1 MRLAIEQAPT
11 TAFAVARPV
20 VAVGRDRY
28 PLCAF
33 SHQVQIGC
41 WHWAP
46 RGSPRACSR
55 PRADCPPRPPD
66 SCGGGDDAEEEG
78 AAGGSVHG
86 GGRRPGVMRASWWRC
101 WLRGGERAKE
111 GESQPRAEDRTV
123 PIAIA
128 FFPLSLPL
136 HCILPVVCIF
146 KISGLHPLPTNEVSP
161 FLNGISG
168 DRSLWCNAQT

>member
-1 MRLAIEQAPT
+1 MRLATEQAPAA
-11 TAFAVARPV
+11 AFAVARPV
-20 VAVGRDRY
+20 VAVGPDQSL
-28 PLCAF
+28 PCAF
-33 SHQVQIGC
+33 CRPVQIGSRL
-41 WHWAP
+41 WAP
-46 RGSPRACSR
+46 RGSPRACR
-55 PRADCPPRPPD
+55 RLRDDCPPRPPD

-78 AAGGSVHG
+78 AAGGNAHG

-128 FFPLSLPL
+128 FFPLSLPS

-146 KISGLHPLPTNEVSP
+146 KISGLHPRSTNEVSP